1 MKVAKPTRKDVA
13 EFFRLCLL
21 AGLPDTLRVVDWA
34 DSIVAND
41 PSPHFAIIELCL
53 CASMPLSEIQTLLGD
68 VPGRTTPELPMRM
81 LFGYLS
87 RYLRENTSVAG
98 QVLVR
103 LCRFSHPESFPE
115 SVYFELIRLEDG
127 YALAR
132 NGVFGSVSDLIQ
144 EFANFL
150 ASYDEYAPPANLIE
164 A

>member
-1 MKVAKPTRKDVA
+1 MTVAKPTRKDVA

-21 AGLPDTLRVVDWA
+21 AGLPETLRVVGWA

-41 PSPHFAIIELCL
+41 SSPHFAIIELCL
-53 CASMPLSEIQTLLGD
+53 CASKPVSEIQTLLGE
-68 VPGRTTPELPMRM
+68 VPGRATPGLPMRM
-81 LFGYLS
+81 LFGHLS
-87 RYLRENTSVAG
+87 RSLREAASVPE

-103 LCRFSHPESFPE
+103 LYRLSHPESFPE
-115 SVYFELIRLEDG
+115 SVYFELIRLEDD

-132 NGVFGSVSDLIQ
+132 DGVFGSVSEVIQ
-144 EFANFL
+144 EFADFL